1 MQEYR
6 INPIE
11 KDQIVPIAEKM
22 KKEGVFLVMI
32 HGFKNKEGKVVV
44 TYDYAVDPVIESYH
58 VVVEDSI
65 PTISHMSPSGCRRK
79 IYARRQK
86 KKYNIFL
93 RILPQL
99 HSYLTSISMCI
110 FSIIL
115 TSNYCIYFFKNI
127 FSTQQKLT
135 KHCKATIPQ

>member
-6 INPIE
+6 INPIA

-65 PTISHMSPSGCRRK
+65 PTISH
-79 IYARRQK
+79 IYDTAASWPEREINELYNVKFDGLDTSKRLFLPEDMLETQGRGQIMVTPLKELVDKNK
-86 KKYNIFL
+86 KEAL
-93 RILPQL
+93 R
-99 HSYLTSISMCI
+99 
-110 FSIIL
+110 
-115 TSNYCIYFFKNI
+115 
-127 FSTQQKLT
+127 
-135 KHCKATIPQ
+135 